1 MTPGLFSMSYLGPI
15 DYWAALLRYPQ
26 ASWEAWETYPKQSYR
41 NRCYIDSPNGPLKLT
56 VPVNHRG
63 ARYSGRIELS
73 PQRTWMRTHLQALQT
88 TYGHSPFYETI
99 GPGLAE
105 VLSQP
110 PATLWELN
118 HRLAK
123 RILHWLRQ
131 DQRLSATSSWVT
143 MPERTDDLRDLFHP
157 KRVSPVKTFP
167 PYWQNFRHKHG
178 FIPNLSII
186 DLLMNEGPAAGA
198 YLQQLEFVFSP
209 V

>member
-1 MTPGLFSMSYLGPI
+1 MSLGLFSMSYLGPI

-26 ASWEAWETYPKQSYR
+26 VSWEAWETYPKQSYR

-56 VPVNHRG
+56 VPVNHQS
-63 ARYSGRIELS
+63 ARYSGSIKLS
-73 PQRTWMRTHLQALQT
+73 PQRDWMRAHLQALRT

-105 VLSQP
+105 VLSEP
-110 PATLWELN
+110 PTTLWELN
-118 HRLAK
+118 QRLAA
-123 RILHWLRQ
+123 RILHWLRR
-131 DQRLSATSSWVT
+131 DPPLKATRSWVAR
-143 MPERTDDLRDLFHP
+143 PAGADDLRSPFHP
-157 KRVSPVKTFP
+157 KRKSPVKAFP

-178 FIPNLSII
+178 FLPNLSII